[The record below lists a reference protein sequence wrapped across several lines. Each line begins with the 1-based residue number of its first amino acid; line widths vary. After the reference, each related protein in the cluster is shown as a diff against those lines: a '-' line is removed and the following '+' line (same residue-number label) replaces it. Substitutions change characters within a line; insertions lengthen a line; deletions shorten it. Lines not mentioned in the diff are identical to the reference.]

1 MHLLLLFTRRKPPV
15 AKEKFWPLCQW
26 RMFFFFADMGADS
39 IANTKLRNV
48 RIQYSKKLNAGDRSR
63 MKAREKGEN
72 ENDGE
77 KEWGHFEGKEPS
89 PHQKKK
95 KRHPILYTQSA
106 YHHFNVSLCHTIS
119 HQWQLLAN
127 VPCLCIVFTRRLL
140 KTIC

>member
-1 MHLLLLFTRRKPPV
+1 M
-15 AKEKFWPLCQW
+15 CQW

-89 PHQKKK
+89 PPPKKK
-95 KRHPILYTQSA
+95 KKDTPFFIRNLHTTILTSHSATQ
-106 YHHFNVSLCHTIS
+106 YHIS
-119 HQWQLLAN
+119 GN
-127 VPCLCIVFTRRLL
+127 F
-140 KTIC
+140 

>member
-1 MHLLLLFTRRKPPV
+1 
-15 AKEKFWPLCQW
+15 
-26 RMFFFFADMGADS
+26 MGADS

-89 PHQKKK
+89 PPPKKK
-95 KRHPILYTQSA
+95 KKKTPHSLYA
-106 YHHFNVSLCHTIS
+106 I
-119 HQWQLLAN
+119 
-127 VPCLCIVFTRRLL
+127 CIPPF
-140 KTIC
+140 